1 MKSIKLVAIDI
12 GGTLI
17 TDSNEITTTNL
28 KVLDD
33 VIKKGIKIALIT
45 ARMYSS
51 TKYISNLINASYGV
65 FGNGANIMD
74 LENMQSLYSRFIQ
87 EKILKDLIC
96 FGKEEKL
103 YRDFPKI
110 KLPV

>member
-33 VIKKGIKIALIT
+33 VIKKRNK
-45 ARMYSS
+45 
-51 TKYISNLINASYGV
+51 N
-65 FGNGANIMD
+65 
-74 LENMQSLYSRFIQ
+74 
-87 EKILKDLIC
+87 C
-96 FGKEEKL
+96 FNNS
-103 YRDFPKI
+103 
-110 KLPV
+110 